1 MHLKVVSPTKILFD
15 ETEINEVYVPGTN
28 GEIGILKGHTNL
40 VAALDVGIVKVKTI
54 SGAQNIIINGGF
66 IQVTH
71 DEILSLVDE
80 GSLPQVLVVQEIE
93 DAIKRAEKQ
102 ISTESLPPT
111 ELIRLEKELR
121 YHRFRKSQ
129 SSM

>member
-1 MHLKVVSPTKILFD
+1 
-15 ETEINEVYVPGTN
+15 
-28 GEIGILKGHTNL
+28 
-40 VAALDVGIVKVKTI
+40 VKTI

-71 DEILSLVDE
+71 DEILILVDE
-80 GSLPQVLVVQEIE
+80 GSLPQELVVQEIE